1 MSPKRQQEQLS
12 SSLPT
17 DNEEDIGQAPP
28 PPPRTMTL
36 SPKTT
41 NQRPARN
48 PAVDGQ
54 SNDAKPDRGSRLAR
68 SSQDTGGGDLGGG
81 DLSQQTSAAK
91 EPLLSTST
99 SAAAAAASTASAAA
113 WIAISNSMEEELR
126 AMRKKV
132 VLLEAEAKVQH
143 PNPSSFPSIISRH
156 TLLISNQP
164 QPLVPSIQV
173 RNRERDDFDREVRSS
188 EQYWAI
194 ELAALAQRNAKLE
207 TENIRLKDAVQ
218 QMTVILL
225 FL

>member
-41 NQRPARN
+41 NQRPARTTA
-48 PAVDGQ
+48 AVDGR
-54 SNDAKPDRGSRLAR
+54 SNESKPDRGSRLDR
-68 SSQDTGGGDLGGG
+68 SSQDTGGG